1 MPINRPH
8 LAPLTAAGL
17 VLGGSLSI
25 QVSAALA
32 AGLFATVG
40 TLGVSGLRMAI
51 AAVALLVIFRPRL
64 RGRSKTA
71 WIGIVFYGATMAA
84 MNVLFYN
91 ALAHLPLGIAVT
103 LEFLGPLAVAVFA
116 TRLRW
121 EALLPVV
128 TLIGVAL
135 VSNPSGGMTW
145 IGLAFG
151 LGAAVAF
158 GGYTVLAGRVGES
171 SDGLDGLTLSVTVG
185 AIVLAPFSIEALPR
199 VDGQA
204 WLILAASGL
213 IGVALAFSLD
223 FIAVRLTSPRLVGT
237 LFAVDPVMGAL
248 IGAVLLGQVLTGS
261 VILGILLVV
270 VSGGVVIWLAGK
282 THSKTLT
289 LPSVAAPRLPGE
301 QA

>member
-1 MPINRPH
+1 M
-8 LAPLTAAGL
+8 
-17 VLGGSLSI
+17 LGGSLSI
-25 QVSAALA
+25 QLSAALA

-51 AAVALLVIFRPRL
+51 AAAVLLAIFRPRL
-64 RGRSKTA
+64 RGRSTTA
-71 WIGIVFYGATMAA
+71 WIGIVLYGVTMAA

-135 VSNPSGGMTW
+135 VSNPTGGMTW

-171 SDGLDGLTLSVTVG
+171 SAGLDGLTLSVAVG
-185 AIVLAPFSIEALPR
+185 AVVLAPFSVEALPR
-199 VDGQA
+199 ADGHA

-237 LFAVDPVMGAL
+237 LFSIDPVMGAV
-248 IGAVLLGQVLTGS
+248 IGAVVLGQVLTAS
-261 VILGILLVV
+261 VIVGILLVV
-270 VSGGVVIWLAGK
+270 VSGGVVIWLAGM
-282 THSKTLT
+282 
-289 LPSVAAPRLPGE
+289 APPRPLQARSIPAGARSTPRPPG
-301 QA
+301 

>member
-1 MPINRPH
+1 VEGPLINRPH
-8 LAPLTAAGL
+8 LAPLAAAAL

-32 AGLFATVG
+32 SELFDSVG
-40 TLGVSGLRMAI
+40 TLGVSGLRMAVA
-51 AAVALLVIFRPRL
+51 AAVLLVIFRPRL
-64 RGRSKTA
+64 RGRSTTA
-71 WIGIVFYGATMAA
+71 WLGIVLYGVAMAA

-91 ALAHLPLGIAVT
+91 ALMHLPLGIAVT
-103 LEFLGPLAVAVFA
+103 LEFLGPLAVAVVA

-121 EALLPVV
+121 EALLPVA

-171 SDGLDGLTLSVTVG
+171 SAGLDGLTLSVAVG
-185 AIVLAPFSIEALPR
+185 AVLLAPFSIEALPR

-237 LFAVDPVMGAL
+237 LFAIDHFTPYGF
-248 IGAVLLGQVLTGS
+248 GRTWPVLLIVFGVLSLMGR
-261 VILGILLVV
+261 
-270 VSGGVVIWLAGK
+270 GGANRTSAGG
-282 THSKTLT
+282 
-289 LPSVAAPRLPGE
+289 A
-301 QA
+301 Q

>member
-1 MPINRPH
+1 VI
-8 LAPLTAAGL
+8 
-17 VLGGSLSI
+17 GGSLSI
-25 QVSAALA
+25 QLSAALA
-32 AGLFATVG
+32 SGLFVTLG

-51 AAVALLVIFRPRL
+51 AAVVLLAIFRPRL
-64 RGRSKTA
+64 GGRSRTA
-71 WIGIVFYGATMAA
+71 WIGIVFYGVTMAA

-91 ALAHLPLGIAVT
+91 AVAHLPLGIAVT

-116 TRLRW
+116 TRVRW
-121 EALLPVV
+121 ELLLPVV

-145 IGLAFG
+145 IGLVFG

-158 GGYTVLAGRVGES
+158 GGYTVLAGRVGDS
-171 SDGLDGLTLSVTVG
+171 SDGLDGLTLSVAVG

-237 LFAVDPVMGAL
+237 LFSIDPVMGAV
-248 IGAVLLGQVLTGS
+248 IGAIVLGQVLTAS
-261 VILGILLVV
+261 VIVGIVLVV
-270 VSGGVVIWLAGK
+270 VSGAVVIWLAGRAQ
-282 THSKTLT
+282 SQSQSRSLSPNAQPDTL
-289 LPSVAAPRLPGE
+289 SE
-301 QA
+301 